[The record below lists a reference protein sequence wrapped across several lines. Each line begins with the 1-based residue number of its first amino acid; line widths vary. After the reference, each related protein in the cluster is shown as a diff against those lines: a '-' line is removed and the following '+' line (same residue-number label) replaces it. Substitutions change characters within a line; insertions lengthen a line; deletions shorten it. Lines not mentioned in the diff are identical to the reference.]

1 MKTSK
6 AQLAAIT
13 KWQRRNPEKQ
23 AKYVRDWEARN
34 PEQAQARKNAY
45 WKTAKGKAAIKRRS
59 KKFNAYRKRWRAQ
72 KAKSGKTRSSAR
84 AAEND
89 ARIAN

>member
-6 AQLAAIT
+6 AQLAAVK
-13 KWQRRNPEKQ
+13 KWQRLNPEKQ
-23 AKYVRDWEARN
+23 AKYVRDWENRN

-45 WKTAKGKAAIKRRS
+45 WKTAKGKAAIKRRR

-72 KAKSGKTRSSAR
+72 KAKSGNTEVSSGAKTT
-84 AAEND
+84 
-89 ARIAN
+89 

>member
-6 AQLAAIT
+6 AQLAAVK
-13 KWQRRNPEKQ
+13 KWQRLNPEKQ

-45 WKTAKGKAAIKRRS
+45 WKTAKGKAAIKRRR
-59 KKFNAYRKRWRAQ
+59 KKCNAYRKRWRAQ
-72 KAKSGKTRSSAR
+72 KAKSGN
-84 AAEND
+84 AEVSEGGPLTKKCN
-89 ARIAN
+89 